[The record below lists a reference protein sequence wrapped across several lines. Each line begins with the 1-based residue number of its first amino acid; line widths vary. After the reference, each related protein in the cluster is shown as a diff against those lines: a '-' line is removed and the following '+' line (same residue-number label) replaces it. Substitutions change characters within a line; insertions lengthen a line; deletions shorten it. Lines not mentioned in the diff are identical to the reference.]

1 LYYIFR
7 CQEFELNNGSREWE
21 RERYDLYL
29 IQLARIN
36 YISRKNHWLWQR
48 RVLPVNWVSKSFFT
62 NSTRNSIYRW
72 PLEPRT
78 HVFVTQLFV
87 KLRVRMFPS
96 TLQAWPAII
105 NPTGLPKCLSIE
117 WWWLLSY
124 HYEDDWDCS
133 LWTTWISLNSY
144 KKYIYIIERQRSE
157 DDSMNKTGEEKSPIS
172 WGP

>member
-1 LYYIFR
+1 MRNHAFPLYYIFR

-96 TLQAWPAII
+96 TLQAW
-105 NPTGLPKCLSIE
+105 LPKCFSME

-124 HYEDDWDCS
+124 HYEDDWNCS
-133 LWTTWISLNSY
+133 LWTTWISLNWR
-144 KKYIYIIERQRSE
+144 RQRSE
-157 DDSMNKTGEEKSPIS
+157 DDSMNKTGEDKSPL
-172 WGP
+172 

>member
-29 IQLARIN
+29 IQLARIY

-48 RVLPVNWVSKSFFT
+48 RVPVNWVSKSFST

-78 HVFVTQLFV
+78 HIFATQLFV

-105 NPTGLPKCLSIE
+105 NPTGLPKCFSIE
-117 WWWLLSY
+117 WWWLLSN
-124 HYEDDWDCS
+124 HYEEDWS
-133 LWTTWISLNSY
+133 MT
-144 KKYIYIIERQRSE
+144 IE
-157 DDSMNKTGEEKSPIS
+157 NKTGEEKSPIS